1 GFGEEE
7 LSTAARGLERLEN
20 AKFSWEHLLK
30 AESVTE
36 DGSQIESERIRK
48 AICQAKEDFISG
60 MEDDFNT
67 PQALAG
73 LYDLVRE
80 INRWSQEREFQLTDS
95 AKDLLKEA
103 LNCLTTLGGEV
114 LGLFEEAQNEK
125 EVADE
130 EIENLIAS
138 RAEAKKNKNWVLAD
152 QIRDELKN
160 KGIIIEDTPQGV
172 RWRRE

>member
-1 GFGEEE
+1 
-7 LSTAARGLERLEN
+7 
-20 AKFSWEHLLK
+20 
-30 AESVTE
+30 
-36 DGSQIESERIRK
+36 
-48 AICQAKEDFISG
+48 

-73 LYDLVRE
+73 LYNLVRE
-80 INRWSQEREFQLTDS
+80 INRWTQDREFRLTDS

-103 LNCLTTLGGEV
+103 LVCLTTLGGDV
-114 LGLFEEAQNEK
+114 LGLFEEARNEQA
-125 EVADE
+125 VTDE
-130 EIENLIAS
+130 EVENLIAR

-160 KGIIIEDTPQGV
+160 KGIVIEDTPQGV